1 MNGTTFLQFEGSPD
15 YPDPARWA
23 SVIDKYGV
31 TTFYTAPTAIRMFM
45 KNGTDILKPYSFKTL
60 QVLASVGE
68 PISEKAW
75 LWYYQEVGK
84 GKCSLLDTWWQ
95 TETGGIIATSLPGI
109 GPFKPAYTGLAMPGI
124 RIRILDDEGKP
135 AKPGVEGNA
144 CLVSPF
150 CPGLLRGVWQNE
162 QKFLDT
168 YWNQYQGQKIYFS
181 GDLALRDKNNLIRI
195 VGRADDM
202 IKVAGHRLTTGEME
216 AAACKVAA
224 VAECAIVGATDEIK
238 GVVPVAF
245 VVARAGADAAAIPA
259 DVTKSIREVIGP
271 IASPHKVYVVPDLP
285 KTRSGKIMRR
295 LLRKAL
301 TGEEMGD
308 LSTLSNPE
316 SVEKIKEV
324 VAAK

>member
-1 MNGTTFLQFEGSPD
+1 
-15 YPDPARWA
+15 
-23 SVIDKYGV
+23 
-31 TTFYTAPTAIRMFM
+31 
-45 KNGTDILKPYSFKTL
+45 
-60 QVLASVGE
+60 
-68 PISEKAW
+68 
-75 LWYYQEVGK
+75 
-84 GKCSLLDTWWQ
+84 
-95 TETGGIIATSLPGI
+95 
-109 GPFKPAYTGLAMPGI
+109 
-124 RIRILDDEGKP
+124 
-135 AKPGVEGNA
+135 
-144 CLVSPF
+144 
-150 CPGLLRGVWQNE
+150 
-162 QKFLDT
+162 
-168 YWNQYQGQKIYFS
+168 
-181 GDLALRDKNNLIRI
+181 
-195 VGRADDM
+195 M